1 MKEDE
6 GKKRRW
12 RKKGRGRAMTK
23 QDKNM
28 KEDEG
33 KEERKEGRKDDE
45 GR

>member
-1 MKEDE
+1 
-6 GKKRRW
+6 
-12 RKKGRGRAMTK
+12 MTK

-45 GR
+45 GKKKRWRKKGR